1 VHVGVIR
8 RVDDVERELVEEAG
22 EARDEAR
29 LIGRADEEGSVDGG
43 HGALVAEARRRR
55 KGLGSC
61 YFLGMQKSAMLGLA
75 LLSLALGCRRPTEP
89 GVQKAVQ
96 EPREAPR
103 AAGSAGAPDACE
115 GGPIKPPP
123 NAATGRYRVR
133 GFTADATRTRFYLE
147 PKSGGQNTV
156 EVSAASPGL
165 EAILLRSEGTGQILE
180 LAVTDRE
187 GCVGEVVFA
196 RTQ

>member
-1 VHVGVIR
+1 MPKSAIVALLLSCSPLTLGCRGPTEPSVQK
-8 RVDDVERELVEEAG
+8 VERET
-22 EARDEAR
+22 RD
-29 LIGRADEEGSVDGG
+29 V
-43 HGALVAEARRRR
+43 
-55 KGLGSC
+55 
-61 YFLGMQKSAMLGLA
+61 
-75 LLSLALGCRRPTEP
+75 
-89 GVQKAVQ
+89 
-96 EPREAPR
+96 PR
-103 AAGSAGAPDACE
+103 AAGSAGAPDACD

-180 LAVTDRE
+180 LALTDRE

>member
-1 VHVGVIR
+1 
-8 RVDDVERELVEEAG
+8 
-22 EARDEAR
+22 
-29 LIGRADEEGSVDGG
+29 
-43 HGALVAEARRRR
+43 
-55 KGLGSC
+55 
-61 YFLGMQKSAMLGLA
+61 MQKSAILALA
-75 LLSLALGCRRPTEP
+75 LLSAGSVTLGCRGPTEP
-89 GVQKAVQ
+89 SIQKVER
-96 EPREAPR
+96 EPRELPR
-103 AAGSAGAPDACE
+103 SAGSAGAPDSCD
-115 GGPIKPPP
+115 GNPIKPPP
-123 NAATGRYRVR
+123 NASTGRYRVR

>member
-1 VHVGVIR
+1 
-8 RVDDVERELVEEAG
+8 
-22 EARDEAR
+22 
-29 LIGRADEEGSVDGG
+29 
-43 HGALVAEARRRR
+43 
-55 KGLGSC
+55 
-61 YFLGMQKSAMLGLA
+61 MLGLA
-75 LLSLALGCRRPTEP
+75 LLSLALGCRKPTEP
-89 GVQKAVQ
+89 SVQKV
-96 EPREAPR
+96 ERETRDVPRV
-103 AAGSAGAPDACE
+103 AGSAGAPDACD
-115 GGPIKPPP
+115 GSPIKPPP

-133 GFTADATRTRFYLE
+133 GFTADATRTHFYLE

-165 EAILLRSEGTGQILE
+165 ESILLRSEGTGQILE